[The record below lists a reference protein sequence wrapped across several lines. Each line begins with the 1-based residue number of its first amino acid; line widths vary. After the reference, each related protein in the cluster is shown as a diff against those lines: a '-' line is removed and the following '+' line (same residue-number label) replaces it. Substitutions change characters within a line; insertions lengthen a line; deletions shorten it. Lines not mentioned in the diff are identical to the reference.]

1 MTEDRERLKEQIR
14 AMPLGRLMRI
24 RLDPLIRT
32 ADGGDT
38 PLLTMA
44 ITHVER
50 ALIEAAL
57 ERTEGR
63 RGATPELLGI
73 HRNTLRQKIRD
84 HGLRA
89 PRRRGTRR

>member
-1 MTEDRERLKEQIR
+1 MSTERDELVAQIQ

-32 ADGGDT
+32 ADGGAT

-44 ITHVER
+44 VSHVER

-57 ERTEGR
+57 ERTEGGL
-63 RGATPELLGI
+63 GAAAELLGI
-73 HRNTLRQKIRD
+73 HRNTLRQKIHD

>member
-1 MTEDRERLKEQIR
+1 MTDRELLEAQIQ

-38 PLLTMA
+38 RLLAMA
-44 ITHVER
+44 VTHVER

-57 ERTEGR
+57 ERTGGR
-63 RGATPELLGI
+63 MGATAELLGI

-89 PRRRGTRR
+89 TRRRGTRR

>member
-1 MTEDRERLKEQIR
+1 MTDDREHLKEQIR

-38 PLLTMA
+38 PLLAMA
-44 ITHVER
+44 ISHVER

-57 ERTEGR
+57 ERTEGHMS
-63 RGATPELLGI
+63 ATAEILGI

-84 HGLRA
+84 HRLRA
-89 PRRRGTRR
+89 PRRRGVRR

>member
-1 MTEDRERLKEQIR
+1 MSSESEELEERIR
-14 AMPLGRLMRI
+14 AIPMERLMRI

-32 ADGGDT
+32 ADGSDT
-38 PLLTMA
+38 PLLAMA
-44 ITHVER
+44 VTHVER
-50 ALIEAAL
+50 ALIKAGL
-57 ERTEGR
+57 ERTGGR
-63 RGATPELLGI
+63 VGATAELLGI

>member
-1 MTEDRERLKEQIR
+1 MTDDSERLEEQIR

-44 ITHVER
+44 VTHVER
-50 ALIEAAL
+50 ALIESAL
-57 ERTEGR
+57 ERTGGR
-63 RGATPELLGI
+63 MGATAELLGI

-84 HGLRA
+84 HALRP

>member
-1 MTEDRERLKEQIR
+1 MSEDRERLKEQIR

-32 ADGGDT
+32 AVGSDT

-44 ITHVER
+44 VTHVER

-57 ERTEGR
+57 ERTGGHM
-63 RGATPELLGI
+63 GATAELLGI
-73 HRNTLRQKIRD
+73 HRNTLRQKIRSY
-84 HGLRA
+84 GLRGT
-89 PRRRGTRR
+89 RRRGTRL

>member
-1 MTEDRERLKEQIR
+1 MTKDQERLEDRIR

-32 ADGGDT
+32 ADGSDT

-44 ITHVER
+44 VTHVER

-57 ERTEGR
+57 ERTGGR
-63 RGATPELLGI
+63 KGATAELLGI

-84 HGLRA
+84 HGLDT
-89 PRRRGTRR
+89 PRRRRKRR